1 MPSDPFKFKQAKEIS
16 RKDILLSVAREP
28 DTGRLFVGSSDSS
41 VHVVDLAAEKAEPVA
56 LEGHSGY
63 VTGVAIAGAFVVS
76 GAYDGKLIWRDRK
89 TLKAERT
96 HKAHDK
102 WIRAVEASP
111 DGKLIASVAD
121 DMVCRVWEVA
131 SGKMKYELRGHEL
144 MTPSHF
150 HSMLYACAFS
160 TDGAFL
166 ATGDKVGHIV
176 VWDLASGKPIKTVES
191 TGMYTWDPRARIHS
205 IGGIRS
211 LAFSPDNSVL
221 AVGGMGKVGNIDHL
235 EGKARLELFDW
246 RAEKSTKFV
255 EGDKCKGLI
264 TKLAF
269 HPKGDWLV
277 GAGGDS
283 KGSLIFFDT
292 VAGKTLREDTVP
304 MHVHRFVTSE
314 SADRLYLVGHNKISI
329 WELSA

>member
-1 MPSDPFKFKQAKEIS
+1 MPADPFKFKQTKEIS
-16 RKDILLSVAREP
+16 RKDILLSVACEP
-28 DTGRLFVGSSDSS
+28 ESTRLFVGSSDSN
-41 VHVVDLAAEKAEPVA
+41 VHVIDFAAEKAEPIA
-56 LEGHSGY
+56 LDGHSGY
-63 VTGVAIAGAFVVS
+63 VTGVAISGAFIVS

-89 TLKAERT
+89 TLKADRT

-121 DMVCRVWEVA
+121 DMICRVWDVT
-131 SGKMKYELRGHEL
+131 SGKMKHELRGHEL

-150 HSMLYACAFS
+150 NSMLYACAFS
-160 TDGAFL
+160 TDGSYL

-176 VWDLASGKPIKTVES
+176 VWDMSSGKSVKTMES
-191 TGMYTWDPRARIHS
+191 PGMYTWDPRARIHS

-246 RAEKSTKFV
+246 RAEKSVQVV
-255 EGDKCKGLI
+255 ECDKTKGLI
-264 TKLAF
+264 TRLAF
-269 HPKGDWLV
+269 HPKNDWLV

-283 KGSLIFFDT
+283 KGALVFFDT
-292 VAGKTLREDTVP
+292 AGKKTLREESVAA
-304 MHVHRFVTSE
+304 HVHKFAATDSM
-314 SADRLYLVGHNKISI
+314 DRLYLASHNKLSI

>member
-1 MPSDPFKFKQAKEIS
+1 MPSDPFKFKQTKEIS

-28 DTGRLFVGSSDSS
+28 ESNRLFVGSSDSN
-41 VHVVDLAAEKAEPVA
+41 VYLIDPAAEKTEPLA
-56 LEGHSGY
+56 LDGHSGY
-63 VTGVAIAGAFVVS
+63 VTGVTVAGGFVVS

-89 TLKAERT
+89 SLKTERT
-96 HKAHDK
+96 HKAHER

-111 DGKLIASVAD
+111 DGKYIASVAD
-121 DMVCRVWEVA
+121 DMVCRVWDVA
-131 SGKMKYELRGHEL
+131 SGKMKHELRGHES

-150 HSMLYACAFS
+150 NSMLYACAFS
-160 TDGAFL
+160 NDGAHL

-176 VWDLASGKPIKTVES
+176 VWDMSSGKPVKTIES
-191 TGMYTWDPRARIHS
+191 PGMYTWDPRARIHS

-246 RAEKSTKFV
+246 RAAKSIKVV
-255 EGDKCKGLI
+255 ECDKIKGLI
-264 TKLAF
+264 TRLAF

-283 KGSLIFFDT
+283 KGGLVFFDA
-292 VAGKTLREDTVP
+292 AGTKTLREESVP
-304 MHVHRFVTSE
+304 MHVHKFTATDSM
-314 SADRLYLVGHNKISI
+314 DRLYLAGHNKLSI
-329 WELSA
+329 WELSV

>member
-1 MPSDPFKFKQAKEIS
+1 MPSDPFKFKQTKEIS
-16 RKDILLSVAREP
+16 RKDILLSVARERE
-28 DTGRLFVGSSDSS
+28 TNRLFIGSSDSNLY
-41 VHVVDLAAEKAEPVA
+41 VLDPAAEKAEPVA
-56 LEGHSGY
+56 LDGHSGY
-63 VTGVAIAGAFVVS
+63 VTGVAVAGAFIIS

-96 HKAHDK
+96 HKAHDR
-102 WIRAVEASP
+102 WIRAVESSP
-111 DGKLIASVAD
+111 DGKLIASIAD
-121 DMVCRVWEVA
+121 DMVCRVWDVA
-131 SGKMKYELRGHEL
+131 SGKMKHELRGHAL

-160 TDGAFL
+160 TDGGHL

-176 VWDLASGKPIKTVES
+176 VWDMGSGKPAKTIEAA
-191 TGMYTWDPRARIHS
+191 GMYTWDPRARIHS

-211 LAFSPDNSVL
+211 LVFSPDNSVL

-246 RAEKSTKFV
+246 RAEKSLKVV

-269 HPKGDWLV
+269 HPQGDWLV

-283 KGSLIFFDT
+283 KGALVFFDA
-292 VAGKTLREDTVP
+292 AGAKTLREESVA
-304 MHVHRFVTSE
+304 MHVHRFVTNE
-314 SADRLYLVGHNKISI
+314 AADRLYLVGHNKISI